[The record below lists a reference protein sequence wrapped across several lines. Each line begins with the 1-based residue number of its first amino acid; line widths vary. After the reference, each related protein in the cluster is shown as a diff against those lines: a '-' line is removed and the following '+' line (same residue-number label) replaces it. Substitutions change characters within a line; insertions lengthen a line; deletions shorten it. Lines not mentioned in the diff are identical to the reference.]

1 MNSNYK
7 VWKDLSEQ
15 DILDEKYYIVRKIS
29 STIIKPINEKN
40 QFGLYNY
47 KILLSNYK
55 SPHLSS
61 NIFDPIV
68 DGSILFNPYH
78 DELLEFDNIDQ
89 VNDYFQR

>member
-1 MNSNYK
+1 MNYNYK
-7 VWKDLSEQ
+7 IWKDLSEQ
-15 DILDEKYYIVRKIS
+15 DILDNKYYIIRKIS

-40 QFGLYNY
+40 QYNLYNY

-61 NIFDPIV
+61 TIFDPI
-68 DGSILFNPYH
+68 DDLFNPYH